1 MYVCIFKYDT
11 IWKWPYF
18 RISQKY
24 DQPLALS
31 ADRIQGPSKIPQ
43 EANPRPSGSEIVTTT
58 SLLYDL
64 VVGNPQLVA
73 NPILRSILVA
83 NLGIPCHYV

>member
-1 MYVCIFKYDT
+1 MYVCIFKYNT

-31 ADRIQGPSKIPQ
+31 ADGIQGPSKILR
-43 EANPRPSGSEIVTTT
+43 EANPRRSEYKDMITTA
-58 SLLYDL
+58 LLFDL
-64 VVGNPQLVA
+64 MPD
-73 NPILRSILVA
+73 RR
-83 NLGIPCHYV
+83 